1 LFWVP
6 LPLHPVSVLWLT
18 PTHASSSF
26 FNCSMHTIDPLAPQQ
41 AFVPLC
47 SSLSSRPG
55 LTTSSLDVNPYL
67 VGSLTSQVFCLYNH
81 EVPKSIQ
88 PCVTSPLLTICS
100 NWFKIKENFNFSHS
114 ICWYILYDLWNNWQL
129 FF

>member
-1 LFWVP
+1 LHWVP

-26 FNCSMHTIDPLAPQQ
+26 FNCSMHTTDPLALQQ

-55 LTTSSLDVNPYL
+55 LTTCYLDVNPYL
-67 VGSLTSQVFCLYNH
+67 VGSLTS
-81 EVPKSIQ
+81 
-88 PCVTSPLLTICS
+88 
-100 NWFKIKENFNFSHS
+100 
-114 ICWYILYDLWNNWQL
+114 
-129 FF
+129 